1 MENFI
6 FCAVESL
13 IAQRHVHD
21 HMRSYDLR
29 THDLNITRELLDSIS
44 STKNVIFRARK
55 IDR

>member
-21 HMRSYDLR
+21 HMRSYDLQ
-29 THDLNITRELLDSIS
+29 TDDLNITHELLDYIS